1 MNYDS
6 TFYSTDSHGF
16 ITTRKER
23 NAQHSRT
30 SAYGSRRASKPR
42 KAEMSTVNIAL
53 HFAAKDMGIAK
64 EIFLG
69 RKSDFIA
76 SAEPSNRANTIIM
89 IGGVP
94 HKKKDGKYVGL
105 KFKGTTEPLVSVTAG
120 VAEMYQ
126 HFFLLSSDPEV
137 AGMYEEFL
145 ALASTK

>member
-1 MNYDS
+1 MNFDS

-23 NAQHSRT
+23 KAQHSRT

-42 KAEMSTVNIAL
+42 KAEMSTVDTAL

-76 SAEPSNRANTIIM
+76 SAEPTDRSSTIIM
-89 IGGVP
+89 IDGVP

-105 KFKGTTEPLVSVTAG
+105 KFKSSTEPLVSTAKG

-126 HFFLLSSDPEV
+126 HLLLLEDAPEQ
-137 AGMYEEFL
+137 AMMFEEFL
-145 ALASTK
+145 ALASQK